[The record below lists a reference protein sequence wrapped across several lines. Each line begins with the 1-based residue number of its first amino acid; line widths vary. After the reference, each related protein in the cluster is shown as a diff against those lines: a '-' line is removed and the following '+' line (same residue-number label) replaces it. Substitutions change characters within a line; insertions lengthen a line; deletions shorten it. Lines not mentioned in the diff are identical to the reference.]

1 MKIGFIG
8 AGRAGCSLGK
18 YLSDH
23 GHLWENTVVTGFYS
37 LQKQDAKWTAD
48 FTASSCFADL
58 KSVVESS
65 DTIVILTPEGS

>member
-23 GHLWENTVVTGFYS
+23 DHLWENTVVTGFYS
-37 LQKQDAKWTAD
+37 LRKQDAKWAAD

-58 KSVVESS
+58 KSVVDAS
-65 DTIVILTPEGS
+65 DTIVISTPEGS